1 MMDSHRARKRF
12 GQNFLHDRVIIDAI
26 IRRFNPR
33 PGQLVVEIGPGLGA
47 LTAPLLERLPQLYV
61 VELDRDL
68 IARLRQRFD
77 ERLVIYEADALR
89 FDFASLADE
98 KQKLRVIG
106 NLPYNISTPLLFHLL
121 EQADAI
127 SDMTFM
133 LQKEVVQRMQ
143 ARPGSKAYGRLS
155 VMLQSRCMIEKV
167 LDVGPGAFQPAPKVE
182 SAVVQLTPLATAPDP
197 VCSDPCFGRLVAAC
211 FAQRRKTLRNNLR
224 NRLTAEQ
231 IEATG
236 IDPARRAETL
246 SLVEFV
252 ELARIYCR

>member
-1 MMDSHRARKRF
+1 MMDGHRARKRF
-12 GQNFLHDRVIIDAI
+12 GQNFLHDRVIIDTI

-47 LTAPLLERLPQLYV
+47 LTAPLLECLPQLHV

-77 ERLVIYEADALR
+77 ERLIIHEADALR
-89 FDFASLADE
+89 FDFTALADE
-98 KQKLRVIG
+98 EKKLRVIG

-143 ARPGSKAYGRLS
+143 ARPESKAYGRLS
-155 VMLQSRCMIEKV
+155 VMLQSCCTIEKL
-167 LDVGPGAFQPAPKVE
+167 LDVGPGAFQPPPKVE
-182 SAVVQLTPLATAPDP
+182 SAVVQLIPLATAPDP
-197 VCSDPCFGRLVAAC
+197 VCNDPCFAALVTAC

-224 NRLTAEQ
+224 NRLTVEQ
-231 IEATG
+231 IEAVG

-246 SLVEFV
+246 SLEEFV
-252 ELARIYCR
+252 ALARVCCR